1 MKRDMRLLGLVLSL
15 TFNVAIEM
23 ARAQD
28 LEKVVIGHSSMRN
41 DIAFLWVPQ
50 QMGIFRKMVLTP
62 PSSSSQEELG

>member
-1 MKRDMRLLGLVLSL
+1 MKRYPSLLSLVLAL
-15 TFNVAIEM
+15 PFILNIEV

-50 QMGIFRKMVLTP
+50 QVGIF
-62 PSSSSQEELG
+62 SQTWSRPHHRLHPRRS